1 MWRLISIILSY
12 WILGIHCD
20 SPIVTLPTGKIQGL
34 VSKTY
39 RHGKTFYGFL
49 GIPYAAPPIGTLRF
63 KPPQQLENW
72 KGVLQTKSLTKMC
85 YNVQKE
91 LPRQNEDCLYLNVFS
106 PVKPYS
112 NASLPVIV
120 NIYGGGFVHGS
131 ATSDIK
137 RPQNFLE
144 QDVLVVDFNYR
155 VGPFGFL
162 STGDEVISGNMG
174 LKDQQFALKWVQ
186 TNIHLFGGDA
196 AKVTIMGQSAGGAS
210 VTYHILSPGSAGL
223 FRAAIA
229 QSSSALCPFAYQD
242 DGVEIAYGI
251 AGLIDPNFDRNR
263 TSQELLDFLQ
273 SVDVEEITNTADK
286 YHIFAP
292 TIEVEQ
298 PDAFITEPMFEL
310 AKYGK
315 LNRVPLMIGFCSEEE
330 IKHLSDLSNWR
341 KFVRKSYSNDESLV
355 PSSMNIVDGKILL
368 EIGTEIR
375 SVYTNQTNLVDDL
388 GRALQMLSDNQY
400 IRPVIKFAELLS
412 QYSDVFLY
420 QFSYQGAISNNHINV
435 EGVSGVGH
443 SEDMK
448 YLWTYFTDLDSF
460 PLSDVQTVDRYVGL
474 STNFVKY
481 LNPTP
486 IAEDSFSN
494 ITFPRLTRDE
504 MNYMDISSELLIKK
518 HPREFSYEKWNELF
532 EAHANEPLITY

>member
-1 MWRLISIILSY
+1 MWRLILMISSY

-20 SPIVTLPTGKIQGL
+20 SPIVTLPTGKIEGL
-34 VSKTY
+34 ISKTY
-39 RHGKTFYGFL
+39 RNEKTFYAFM
-49 GIPYAAPPIGTLRF
+49 GIPFAAPPVGTLRF
-63 KPPQQLENW
+63 KPPQQSENW
-72 KGVLQTKSLTKMC
+72 EGVLQTKSLPKMC

-91 LPRQNEDCLYLNVFS
+91 LPRQDEDCLYLNVFS

-120 NIYGGGFVHGS
+120 NIYGGAFVHGS

-144 QDVLVVDFNYR
+144 QDILVVDFNYR

-186 TNIHLFGGDA
+186 TNIHLFGGDPG
-196 AKVTIMGQSAGGAS
+196 KVTIMGQSAGGAS

-229 QSSSALCPFAYQD
+229 QSSSALCSFAHQD
-242 DGVEIAYGI
+242 NGVEIAYGI
-251 AGLIDPNFDRNR
+251 AGLIDPSFDKNR

-273 SVDVEEITNTADK
+273 SVDVKEITKTADK
-286 YHIFAP
+286 YHVFAP

-298 PDAFITEPMFEL
+298 PDAFITEPMFESV
-310 AKYGK
+310 KYGN
-315 LNRVPLMIGFCSEEE
+315 LNRVPLLIGFCSEEE
-330 IKHLSDLSNWR
+330 IKHLNDLSIWR
-341 KFVRKSYSNDESLV
+341 HFVGKTYQNDESLV
-355 PSSMNIVDGKILL
+355 PSSMNIMDKTMLL
-368 EIGTEIR
+368 EVGEKIKRIY
-375 SVYTNQTNLVDDL
+375 SNQTHLVDDL

-420 QFSYQGAISNNHINV
+420 QFSYQGAISNNHIDF

-486 IAEDSFSN
+486 IAEDLFGN
-494 ITFPRLTRDE
+494 ITFPRLTKNE
-504 MNYMDISSELLIKK
+504 IHYVDIRKELMVKK

-532 EAHANEPLITY
+532 DAYANEPLIIF